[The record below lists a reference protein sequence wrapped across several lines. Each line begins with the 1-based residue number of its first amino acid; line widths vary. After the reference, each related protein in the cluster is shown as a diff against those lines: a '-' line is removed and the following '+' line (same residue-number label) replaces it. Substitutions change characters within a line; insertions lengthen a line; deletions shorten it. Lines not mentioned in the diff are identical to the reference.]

1 MHSVTILALAQK
13 TPTSVLDT
21 LPYLVGIVIVIL
33 TLTTLWGVCE
43 LTARLIKWVMPDA
56 IPPPVPAKA
65 AASGPGPAAPRS
77 PEGIA
82 PEIVAVIAAAVATA
96 TGPSHR
102 IISIRSQS
110 ATWTKAG
117 RQSVLSSHRIR

>member
-1 MHSVTILALAQK
+1 MYSVTILALAQK
-13 TPTSVLDT
+13 SPTSVLDT
-21 LPYLVGIVIVIL
+21 LPYLVGIVIVIV
-33 TLTTLWGVCE
+33 TLTSLWGVCE
-43 LTARLIKWVMPDA
+43 FTARIIKWVMPDA
-56 IPPPVPAKA
+56 LPVPAKA
-65 AASGPGPAAPRS
+65 AASGPGPAAPRSS

-96 TGPSHR
+96 TGPSNR